1 MAKKI
6 SSFLG
11 TLYWDYPSQ
20 KMDIEKD
27 VRHIL
32 QNPNDATADWARYEI
47 NGSYNQLS
55 VLEFV
60 TSAMI
65 YETTEADG
73 SKKIRG
79 WLYQNLLDFGLYNQ
93 DGSARPNTSQYYW
106 VNSQGLLVPVK
117 AEAEPGYCLVCWKY
131 NFSTRR
137 YSRYCTFFKRE
148 QANDLDDRINRIR

>member
-32 QNPNDATADWARYEI
+32 PNPNDATADWARYEI

-55 VLEFV
+55 QLEFV

-106 VNSQGLLVPVK
+106 VNQQGLLVPVK
-117 AEAEPGYCLVCWKY
+117 AEAELGYCLVCWKY

-148 QANDLDDRINRIR
+148 QANDLEDRLNRIR